1 MAQPPPPAPP
11 NNGRHAAEMV
21 AELVAAAAARPP
33 QSTALALTNKPLS
46 QSKPKPPP
54 PIDGCNRVNPVAV
67 RNAPLIAS
75 PLFADMFFYIEQDA
89 VDIAAHRMIVCTA
102 SPVFEKFLSG
112 TGTLPAS
119 DRITVSDISAE
130 RFREVLRYIYTDE
143 VAIDPDNALD
153 VLRCANYFDLADLED
168 KCVETVLRTLT
179 IYNVCALYP
188 QTYQLSAR
196 LAAKCVQ
203 LIQAKT
209 DWLLDNGELF
219 GMPPAAFSEIL
230 KLDQLNV
237 RSEKSVYVA
246 LLKWACDRCE
256 ALGWTGTAKNRRS
269 AMGDRLALV
278 RFTTMELNEFME
290 CLQLEPTFFSTLEVA
305 DISRAIRTRTPA
317 IEVQLLS
324 NVRRVGVRP
333 EIKTSQLFHW
343 CSRGSNYR
351 NFPPEQFSV
360 RAVAPVL
367 VYGIGMYGRNGLHI
381 CDAQKQPVALRE
393 VVYDDETELSRLM
406 FAEPF
411 VVKPEELHHQFTAH
425 HDAAYGKFFYF
436 FQMEYKERRN
446 VYFGYNFSTAYTNK
460 YIRVVEIYYEDLV

>member
-1 MAQPPPPAPP
+1 M
-11 NNGRHAAEMV
+11 
-21 AELVAAAAARPP
+21 VAAAASRGGP
-33 QSTALALTNKPLS
+33 QSTALALTNKPPS
-46 QSKPKPPP
+46 QTKPKPPP
-54 PIDGCNRVNPVAV
+54 PIDGRNRINPVAA

-75 PLFADMFFYIEQDA
+75 PLFADMLFYIEQDA
-89 VDIAAHRMIVCTA
+89 VDIPAHRIIVSTA
-102 SPVFEKFLSG
+102 SPVLDKFLSG

-130 RFREVLRYIYTDE
+130 HFREVLRYLYTDE
-143 VAIDPDNALD
+143 IDIDANNALE

-168 KCVETVLRTLT
+168 KCVKTVLRTLT

-188 QTYQLSAR
+188 QTYQLSER

-203 LIQAKT
+203 LMQAKT
-209 DWLLDNGELF
+209 DWLLDNGELLA
-219 GMPPAAFSEIL
+219 MPPAAFAEIL

-246 LLKWACDRCE
+246 LLRWACERCD
-256 ALGWTGTAKNRRS
+256 ALGWTGTAKNRRR
-269 AMGDRLALV
+269 AMGDHLSLV
-278 RFTTMELNEFME
+278 RFTAMELNEFME

-324 NVRRVGVRP
+324 NVRRLAVRP

-351 NFPPEQFSV
+351 NFPPEHFSV

-381 CDAQKQPVALRE
+381 SDAQKQPVALRE
-393 VVYDDETELSRLM
+393 VVYDEETELSRLM

-425 HDAAYGKFFYF
+425 HDASYGKFFYF